1 MTTSA
6 TTTRKAK
13 GQRRGRPL
21 GGGRRAKV
29 QGDNPVL
36 RAVEKMVEADRGF
49 DSPPGDGRKLLNE
62 IRDLV
67 RSGERIAPYRLA
79 VAAEKFR
86 FNANKVL
93 GLAWQRKDGEITKAE
108 FLAELGRA
116 LSSFRQIV
124 DQKERDDLKRRGL
137 DGELLSVATDDELL
151 QFHVWRE
158 AEADRKRVCPALPKA
173 ELRSVLAAL
182 CKRDWTRT
190 DQWVRVESLRRWLAM
205 SPEAI
210 RQAAGSG
217 RWATDIAVKSP
228 ESRRLGGP
236 MVALIE
242 VMRVVQDGGRQL
254 PRELAEAGA
263 AAGFDAAALMRL
275 SWRRKD
281 KEIAAGGF
289 KESLGLLLDIDED
302 TKQRAIRFCC
312 WAIRTHLKLSSPQQ
326 GRRGGKPSYLL
337 GPRAVARVL
346 RAYAAAGGES
356 GPEATTTAA
365 TLDRIGQA
373 RPSRKRWTLPKNP
386 PVEASVTKCPK

>member
-1 MTTSA
+1 M
-6 TTTRKAK
+6 
-13 GQRRGRPL
+13 
-21 GGGRRAKV
+21 
-29 QGDNPVL
+29 L
-36 RAVEKMVEADRGF
+36 RTVEQMVEADRGF

-116 LSSFRQIV
+116 LTSFRQIV
-124 DQKERDDLKRRGL
+124 EQKEWDDLKRRGL

-151 QFHVWRE
+151 QFYVWRE

-182 CKRDWTRT
+182 CNRDWTRT
-190 DQWVRVESLRRWLAM
+190 DQWVRFESLRRWLAI

-217 RWATDIAVKSP
+217 RWATDIALESP
-228 ESRRLGGP
+228 EPRRLGGP

-242 VMRVVQDGGRQL
+242 VMRIVQDGGRHL

-281 KEIAAGGF
+281 GEITEGSYS
-289 KESLGLLLDIDED
+289 KSLGRLLDMDED
-302 TKQRAIRFCC
+302 TKKRAMRFCC
-312 WAIRTHLKLSSPQQ
+312 WAIRTHLKLSSPRQ

-346 RAYAAAGGES
+346 RAYAAAGGEL

-365 TLDRIGQA
+365 VLDRTGREQA
-373 RPSRKRWTLPKNP
+373 RRGG
-386 PVEASVTKCPK
+386 CPKIPPSKRQ

>member
-1 MTTSA
+1 MTSSA
-6 TTTRKAK
+6 TTTRNTK

-21 GGGRRAKV
+21 GGGRRAEK
-29 QGDNPVL
+29 QGDDPVL
-36 RAVEKMVEADRGF
+36 RAVEQMVEAPYSLWPRA
-49 DSPPGDGRKLLNE
+49 DGGKLLHE
-62 IRDLV
+62 VAGLV
-67 RSGERIAPYRLA
+67 HSGVRVPPYHLA
-79 VAAEKFR
+79 VAAK
-86 FNANKVL
+86 NAGFSAPDVL
-93 GLAWQRKDGEITKAE
+93 RLVWQWKDGEINEADFRE
-108 FLAELGRA
+108 NLGKL
-116 LSSFRQIV
+116 LSSFLQRV
-124 DQKERDDLKRRGL
+124 DRKEREDLQRRGL
-137 DGELLSVATDDELL
+137 DGEQLSVATDDELL

-217 RWATDIAVKSP
+217 RWATDIAVESP

-236 MVALIE
+236 MVVLIE
-242 VMRVVQDGGRQL
+242 VMRVVQEGDRQL

-263 AAGFDAAALMRL
+263 AAGFDAAAVLRL
-275 SWRRKD
+275 SWQRKD
-281 KEIAAGGF
+281 DEIMEASY
-289 KESLGLLLDIDED
+289 KKSLGRLLVMEKD
-302 TKQRAIRFCC
+302 TKDRAIRLCC

-337 GPRAVARVL
+337 GPCAVARVL

-373 RPSRKRWTLPKNP
+373 RPSRKRWMLPKNP
-386 PVEASVTKCPK
+386 PVKASVTECPK